1 MGFYATR
8 ILPRLLDLSMR
19 NKRLMPYRQQ
29 TISAATG
36 AVLEVGVGSGLN
48 LPLYGDADWV
58 CGIEPSGAVLDYAR
72 LQRTEGGLPVLLA
85 RASAEE
91 LPFAD
96 SRFNTVVTTWT
107 LCSIPRPVDALRE
120 MRRVLQPGG
129 RLLFAEHGLAPDRGV
144 ASWQNRLTPAWK
156 HVSGGCH
163 LNRRIDELIR
173 SAGFDITDLRT
184 GYMPGPRLMTF
195 MYQGSATPAPY
206 QSVHYA

>member
-85 RASAEE
+85 RASAED

-107 LCSIPRPVDALRE
+107 LCARSRGRSTRFGKCGASCSPVAGCFSPSTALR
-120 MRRVLQPGG
+120 QIGASHHG
-129 RLLFAEHGLAPDRGV
+129 RTA
-144 ASWQNRLTPAWK
+144 
-156 HVSGGCH
+156 
-163 LNRRIDELIR
+163 
-173 SAGFDITDLRT
+173 
-184 GYMPGPRLMTF
+184 
-195 MYQGSATPAPY
+195 
-206 QSVHYA
+206 